1 MVLGV
6 FAMVPKSVL
15 LGCSDNNY
23 YDIDSLINASIL
35 DYTENDGIGI
45 NQILNSNYNFIEK
58 DTEIVQL
65 QGVNVSA
72 NKIFIISQNDIIV
85 KISLIVSSKTLNDF
99 KNKLKESGKKIEIE
113 KKNSW
118 GIEEIINNNNNIIE
132 LCDNNTELYNQIVIK
147 SLNTKG
153 II

>member
-1 MVLGV
+1 MILGL
-6 FAMVPKSVL
+6 FTMVPKFVL
-15 LGCSDNNY
+15 LSCSDNGY
-23 YDIDSLINASIL
+23 YDIESLINASVL
-35 DYTENDGIGI
+35 DYMENDGVGI

-65 QGVNVSA
+65 QGVNVST

-118 GIEEIINNNNNIIE
+118 GIEEVINNNNNIIE
-132 LCDNNTELYNQIVIK
+132 LCDNNTELYNQIIIK